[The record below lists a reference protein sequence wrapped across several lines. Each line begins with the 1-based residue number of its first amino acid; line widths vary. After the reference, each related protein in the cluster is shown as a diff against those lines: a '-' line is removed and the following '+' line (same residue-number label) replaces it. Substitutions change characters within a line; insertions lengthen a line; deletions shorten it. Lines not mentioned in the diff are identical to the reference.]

1 MIPLQP
7 MNFPPVTGSALPEAL
22 ALPAQGPASDVASFV
37 MPELLLPAVAPE
49 TVQHESL
56 PAAADNDTQLHDD
69 VVAQLAHL
77 LNLLVPQE
85 TPVAPVAPVE
95 IAATEQATRV
105 LPAGFEPLVMP
116 VAAETK
122 TSRAQTSA
130 ALATAASVAESLSQ
144 PGAQNTLKPLAMS
157 PALISLAQRQDVA
170 EKPVLPPGTQQPPA
184 GVLPASFQTAHNL
197 PDITQGRPQSA
208 SKAVNMPMNVTDGTQ
223 IQGEKLRQVLGER
236 LQLQLDNRVQH
247 ATIRLD
253 PPELGK
259 IDISLQLDA
268 NKLQVQIQ
276 AGQPEVARALQQVSH
291 ELRQAL
297 TAQNNLQVQVNIS
310 SQQQSSQQQGQ
321 HPSQTP
327 YQPAYLAD
335 IAPAARRHGDGGSS
349 AKPRDTSILTT
360 V

>member
-7 MNFPPVTGSALPEAL
+7 MNFPPVTGSALPETL
-22 ALPAQGPASDVASFV
+22 ALPAQGTASDAASFV
-37 MPELLLPAVAPE
+37 MPELPLIAVSAGGGPDESAPTSSE
-49 TVQHESL
+49 T
-56 PAAADNDTQLHDD
+56 DTQLPDD
-69 VVAQLAHL
+69 VAEQLAQL
-77 LNLLVPQE
+77 LNFLVPQE

-105 LPAGFEPLVMP
+105 LPAGIEPSVMP
-116 VAAETK
+116 VTAETK
-122 TSRAQTSA
+122 TPRAQTSA

-157 PALISLAQRQDVA
+157 PALISLAQRQEGA
-170 EKPVLPPGTQQPPA
+170 EKPVLTPGTQQQPA
-184 GVLPASFQTAHNL
+184 GVLPASFQTAHNP
-197 PDITQGRPQSA
+197 PDITQGRSEAA
-208 SKAVNMPMNVTDGTQ
+208 SRAVNMPMNITDGTQ

-259 IDISLQLDA
+259 IEISLQLDA

-291 ELRQAL
+291 ELRQSL

-327 YQPAYLAD
+327 YQPANLAD
-335 IAPAARRHGDGGSS
+335 IAPAARSRADDMSS
-349 AKPRDTSILTT
+349 VKPLDTSILTT